1 MQGYVKIK
9 VSSTNLDHL
18 NSFLNNI
25 KDIAEKTGVEMKGPI
40 PLPVKRLTFSVR
52 KSPDGQ
58 GTETFER
65 WEMRIHKRV
74 LYLKAD
80 ARIIKAI
87 AKLPIPEDIQIEM
100 KFV

>member
-9 VSSTNLDHL
+9 VSSKNLNHL
-18 NSFLNNI
+18 NSFLDSI

-40 PLPVKRLTFSVR
+40 PLPVKRLTFSIR

-65 WEMRIHKRV
+65 WEMRIHKRII
-74 LYLKAD
+74 YLKAD
-80 ARIIKAI
+80 ARIIKAV
-87 AKLPIPEDIQIEM
+87 AKLPIPEDVQIEM
-100 KFV
+100 KFI